1 MLRKGPEDVPASWL
15 VLFFAVGLLA
25 LSFFSSA
32 VLIDDSAN
40 DSLSLSFL
48 VTVSS
53 YVLYWFVLL
62 VNGFSHRLLPTVS
75 AIMACGSIISIVAV
89 ASRVFLQPFL
99 STNLTLVT
107 AQLIVLWT
115 IPVKGHI
122 IARAIDRHWYIGIVI
137 AMAVFI
143 MQNVA
148 YVAMIAPAA
157 D

>member
-15 VLFFAVGLLA
+15 VLACALGLLA

-32 VLIDDSAN
+32 VLVVNSAN

-48 VTVSS
+48 LTISS

-62 VNGFSHRLLPTVS
+62 VNGYAHRLLPTLS
-75 AIMACGSIISIVAV
+75 AIMACGSIISIFGVA
-89 ASRVFLQPFL
+89 ARVFLEPFF
-99 STNLTLVT
+99 STNLTLTVT
-107 AQLIVLWT
+107 QLILLWT

-122 IARAIDRHWYIGIVI
+122 IARAIGRHWYIGIVI
-137 AMAVFI
+137 AMSIFI

-148 YVAMIAPAA
+148 YVAMIARTAN
-157 D
+157 